1 MDFWLHQGGM
11 NMTDYIS
18 HFKQNTTI
26 ILLGAGDSTR
36 FSNANLPKKQWL
48 RSGENPLWK
57 IVYEKFLSLGFEN
70 FLITSSPKEISYM
83 KNFSD
88 AKIICG
94 GETRSKSILNA
105 LQEVQTPYVL
115 INDIARWNIQEKV
128 IYNLFKTLYQNPN
141 ASCIAP
147 SINAVDTIF
156 HTQGYFPNRSE
167 LKLIQTPQLS
177 KVESLRKALNQES
190 EFSDE
195 SSAIF
200 SLQEEVIYTQGSAL
214 MNKLTTPE
222 DLINLSLPAPSKQIF
237 VGNGIDIH
245 AFEEGKTMFL
255 GGVQIDSPLGFK
267 AHSDGDVLLHSLI
280 DAMLGAIGGGDIGE
294 WFPDTSAEYKNANSS
309 LLFKEIVSFCK
320 NVGFEILQVDLSI
333 LAQFP
338 KISPYK
344 EQIKAN
350 LSSLLSIPKYKINI
364 KATTGEELG
373 FVGRKEGVCVM
384 SSVSMQFIDWSK
396 EK

>member
-1 MDFWLHQGGM
+1 
-11 NMTDYIS
+11 MTDYIS

-36 FSNANLPKKQWL
+36 FSRSNLPKKQWL

-83 KNFSD
+83 QNFTD
-88 AKIICG
+88 VKIICG

-105 LQEVQTPYVL
+105 LQEVKTPYVL
-115 INDIARWNIQEKV
+115 INDIARWNIQGRV
-128 IYNLFKTLYQNPN
+128 IKKLFESLYQNPN

-147 SINAVDTIF
+147 CIKAVDTIF
-156 HTQGYFPNRSE
+156 HTQGYFPNREE

-177 KVESLRKALNQES
+177 KVESLKKALKQER

-200 SLQEEVIYTQGSAL
+200 SLQEEVIYTEGSAL
-214 MNKLTTPE
+214 MSKLTTPE
-222 DLINLSLPAPSKQIF
+222 DLANLSLPSPSKQIF
-237 VGNGIDIH
+237 IGNGVDIH
-245 AFEEGKTMFL
+245 AFEKDKTMVL
-255 GGVQIDSPLGFK
+255 GGVEIKSSLGFK

-280 DAMLGAIGGGDIGE
+280 DAMLGAVGGGDIGE
-294 WFPDTSAEYKNANSS
+294 WFPDTSIEYKNADSK
-309 LLFKEIVSFCK
+309 LLLKEVLQFCK
-320 NVGFEILQVDLSI
+320 NVGYELIQIDLSI

-344 EQIKAN
+344 NQIKES

-373 FVGRKEGVCVM
+373 FIGRGEGVCVM

-396 EK
+396 TK

>member
-1 MDFWLHQGGM
+1 
-11 NMTDYIS
+11 MTDYIS

-36 FSNANLPKKQWL
+36 FSRSNLPKKQWL

-83 KNFSD
+83 QNFTD

-94 GETRSKSILNA
+94 GETRSDSILNA
-105 LQEVQTPYVL
+105 LQEVKTPYVL

-128 IYNLFKTLYQNPN
+128 IEKLFESLYQNPN

-147 SINAVDTIF
+147 CIKAVDTIF
-156 HTQGYFPNRSE
+156 HTQGYFPNREE
-167 LKLIQTPQLS
+167 LRLIQTPQLS
-177 KVESLRKALNQES
+177 KVESLKKALKQER

-200 SLQEEVIYTQGSAL
+200 SLQEEVIYTEGSAL
-214 MNKLTTPE
+214 MSKLTAPE
-222 DLINLSLPAPSKQIF
+222 DLINLSLPSPSKQIF
-237 VGNGIDIH
+237 VGNGVDIH
-245 AFEEGKTMFL
+245 AFEKDKKMVL
-255 GGVQIDSPLGFK
+255 GGVEIKSPLGFK

-280 DAMLGAIGGGDIGE
+280 DAMLGAVGGGDIGE
-294 WFPDTSAEYKNANSS
+294 WFPDTSKEYKNADSK
-309 LLFKEIVSFCK
+309 LLLKEVLQFCK
-320 NVGFEILQVDLSI
+320 NVGYELIQIDLSI

-344 EQIKAN
+344 NQIKES

-373 FVGRKEGVCVM
+373 FIGRGEGVCVM